1 MARLASGSPGNVYL
15 ETLAK
20 AARLTYR
27 WFILGPISIALG
39 IALGLSLFFTVLEA
53 DPKIGIIDIPFTVI
67 TENSAFFINEMLD
80 YARERDDIKAV
91 VILLNSP
98 GGGVTPSEQLFL
110 RTANLREEKPV
121 VVSAG
126 QLIASG
132 GYMMSMG
139 ANLIYAKPSS
149 IIGSI
154 GVRTSL
160 FPSPAPNER
169 DIGTGPAKLTGGTE
183 RTFLGEI
190 ELLKEAFLRTVISQ
204 RGDRLKISPEEILQ
218 ALTYPGFQA
227 KQLGLVDEIGSDF
240 DAIQAAARLAG
251 IDNYE
256 LVDVNAEVIK
266 HQVEEFRRIFGTDA
280 VMSVGDNAE
289 PPVSAAEVLGRIG
302 RLFPP
307 TGDARIAGGV
317 PDDIPISVSTPRYF
331 YLYGVPTDAAPVE

>member
-1 MARLASGSPGNVYL
+1 MEMLAS
-15 ETLAK
+15 

-27 WFILGPISIALG
+27 WFILGPIMIGLG
-39 IALGLSLFFTVLEA
+39 IALGLSLFFTVLRA
-53 DPKIGIIDIPFTVI
+53 DPKIGIIDVPFTVI
-67 TENSAFFINEMLD
+67 TENSAFFISQMLD
-80 YARERDDIKAV
+80 YAREREDIKAV
-91 VILLNSP
+91 VVLLNSP

-121 VVSAG
+121 VISANE
-126 QLIASG
+126 LLASG

-149 IIGSI
+149 IVGSI
-154 GVRTSL
+154 GVRTSF
-160 FPSPAPNER
+160 FPPPPPNET

-183 RTFLGEI
+183 RTLLGEI

-204 RGDRLKISPEEILQ
+204 RGDRLKMSPEEILQ

-227 KQLGLVDEIGSDF
+227 KQLGLIDEIGSDI
-240 DAIQAAARLAG
+240 DAIRAAARLAG

-266 HQVEEFRRIFGTDA
+266 LQVEEFRRIFGTDA

-307 TGDARIAGGV
+307 TGDAQIAGGV
-317 PDDIPISVSTPRYF
+317 PSDIPISVSTPRYF

>member
-1 MARLASGSPGNVYL
+1 MARLAWA
-15 ETLAK
+15 T
-20 AARLTYR
+20 RLTNR
-27 WFILGPISIALG
+27 WFILGPIAIGLG
-39 IALGLSLFFTVLEA
+39 IALGLTIFFSVLKA
-53 DPKIGIIDIPFTVI
+53 DPKIGIIDVPFTVI
-67 TENSAFFINEMLD
+67 TEDSAFFISLMLD

-91 VILLNSP
+91 VVLLNSP
-98 GGGVTPSEQLFL
+98 GGGVTSSEQLFL
-110 RTANLREEKPV
+110 RTANLREVKPV
-121 VVSAG
+121 VISANE
-126 QLIASG
+126 LLASG

-149 IIGSI
+149 IVGSI

-160 FPSPAPNER
+160 FPAPLPNES

-183 RTFLGEI
+183 RTILGEI
-190 ELLKEAFLRTVISQ
+190 ELLKEAFLRIVVSQ
-204 RGDRLKISPEEILQ
+204 RGDRLKMSPEEILQ

-240 DAIQAAARLAG
+240 DAIRAAARLAG

-266 HQVEEFRRIFGTDA
+266 HQVEEFRRVFGTDP
-280 VMSVGDNAE
+280 VISVGENAE
-289 PPVSAAEVLGRIG
+289 PPASAAEVLGRIG
-302 RLFPP
+302 RFFPP
-307 TGDARIAGGV
+307 TGEAQIAGGV